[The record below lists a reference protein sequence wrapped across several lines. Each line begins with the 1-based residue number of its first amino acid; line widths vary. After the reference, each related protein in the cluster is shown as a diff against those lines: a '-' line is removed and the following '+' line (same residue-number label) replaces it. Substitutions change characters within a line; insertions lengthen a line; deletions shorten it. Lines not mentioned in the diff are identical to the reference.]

1 MVAVH
6 AGIRPG
12 RPTLL
17 LLLSAGA
24 LAGTLGLAWWQASDA
39 LALADELHIEGTPL
53 IVRPPRNWVR
63 DADDPRAFLPPLRFD
78 RRRAERWPRRVSFKY
93 TRLDRFYPLDQLVFV
108 LDQRDYFDSG
118 DPRPS
123 RIGPLDALQVRR
135 VRNQRY
141 RGRVYHQ
148 ETVLRLACSP
158 RGDVITVEYEP
169 LTGLTTGDLDLL
181 DQVCKHVRIDDPA
194 FNHTPKELRE
204 RAGLSFPLAD
214 NWRMIGPD
222 FAETPG
228 LYVQASEHG
237 VPSWSLGV
245 FRTWLAEGRS
255 PTDLLKDFA
264 AQQWRLT
271 PESVLPHAHYGTR
284 RRLDLASIRNPAFGF
299 GATDIASVWIVVQS
313 PGEVAIIYA
322 FADAMWAHVADFAA
336 EELARSLEFA
346 PSELLP
352 SFELAKTAGT
362 ELAALLTKKGA
373 MPWWGRYA
381 DRGYYLGDFGR
392 QPRVRVAEHTPSA
405 RDRGY
410 DGFTLTAVPRAPES
424 GDVEVWSIDDRAAA
438 YAYELQGAALNGNP
452 LTRFSLREQ
461 RTGPGAPI
469 RRSLAELRRGRRRVI
484 APEREFAVGDAFIAP
499 PIEPLAETWV
509 AQQSQGAWLIEV
521 STPLGVSS
529 HTRLL
534 RPLPPDEAGRPRV
547 LRIIDFSPRGEV
559 AAYSNGDV
567 LENRIGPRGRIRR
580 VDRDVIE
587 LRFPAVARRVRALHD
602 SAVPRQP

>member
-1 MVAVH
+1 LVH
-6 AGIRPG
+6 DQNDYAN
-12 RPTLL
+12 
-17 LLLSAGA
+17 SA
-24 LAGTLGLAWWQASDA
+24 
-39 LALADELHIEGTPL
+39 
-53 IVRPPRNWVR
+53 
-63 DADDPRAFLPPLRFD
+63 
-78 RRRAERWPRRVSFKY
+78 
-93 TRLDRFYPLDQLVFV
+93 
-108 LDQRDYFDSG
+108 

-123 RIGPLDALQVRR
+123 RIGRLDALQVRR
-135 VRNQRY
+135 VRTLRY
-141 RGRVYHQ
+141 HGRLYRQ

-158 RGDVITVEYEP
+158 RGDVITVEYAP

-194 FNHTPKELRE
+194 FSHTPKQLRE
-204 RAGLSFPLAD
+204 RAGLAFPLAD

-228 LYVQASEHG
+228 LYVQASEGG

-271 PESVLPHAHYGTR
+271 PESVVPHAHYGTR
-284 RRLDLASIRNPAFGF
+284 RRLELASIRNPGFGF
-299 GATDIASVWIVVQS
+299 GATDIASLWIVVQS
-313 PGEVAIIYA
+313 PAQAAIIYA
-322 FADAMWAHVADFAA
+322 FADAMWAPVADFAA
-336 EELARSLEFA
+336 EELARSLQFA

-373 MPWWGRYA
+373 APWWGRHA
-381 DRGYYLGDFGR
+381 DRHYYLGDLGR
-392 QPRVRVAEHTPSA
+392 QPRVRVAEHAPSA

-410 DGFTLTAVPRAPES
+410 DGFTITAVPRAPES
-424 GDVEVWSIDDRAAA
+424 GDVEVWSIDDRAVA

-461 RTGPGAPI
+461 RTAPGALI
-469 RRSLAELRRGRRRVI
+469 RRSLAELRRGQRRII
-484 APEREFAVGDAFIAP
+484 APQREFAVGDAFIAP
-499 PIEPLAETWV
+499 PVEPLAETWV

-534 RPLPPDEAGRPRV
+534 RPLPPDEAGRPRM

-559 AAYSNGDV
+559 AAYSNDDV
-567 LENRIGPRGRIRR
+567 LEYRIGPSGRTGR
-580 VDRDVIE
+580 VNRDVIE
-587 LRFPAVARRVRALHD
+587 LRFPAVAARIRALRN
-602 SAVPRQP
+602 SAARLQP